1 MMLTP
6 ANTSPEAEAVS
17 GKQHVGIIGNEGGF
31 ILALAMFM
39 LAICMILGTAAMNTS
54 VNETDIT
61 TNEVVVKQ
69 VYTLAESGLSLAAI
83 PVLTTQGRGSWNT
96 GSTSAP
102 VPFYLD
108 DTNPLNL
115 VSSGAGAIQIWDG
128 QFLFEGREDDQV
140 YDTGP
145 NNADKYLSAVAG
157 LDSAHQAAY
166 KPNDDPFQKRK
177 ADGTLYDTSIINTP
191 DIRIRT
197 TDPKTG
203 QSALVIDIDVDKAGV
218 KYLAGGVA
226 EFGSGADGSAG
237 ASVKIIYLMDC
248 KAVQPG
254 KDITSSSSPT
264 TEVLLGYRFV
274 PDAGI

>member
-1 MMLTP
+1 MLTP
-6 ANTSPEAEAVS
+6 ANNSPGAETAS
-17 GKQHVGIIGNEGGF
+17 GKPYAGIIGNEGGF
-31 ILALAMFM
+31 ILAVAMFM

-83 PVLTTQGRGSWNT
+83 PLLATQGRGSWNT
-96 GSTSAP
+96 GPISTPYA
-102 VPFYLD
+102 VYLD
-108 DTNPLNL
+108 DTNPLNT
-115 VSSGAGAIQIWDG
+115 VGSGAIQIWDG

-145 NNADKYLSAVAG
+145 NNADKYLSAP
-157 LDSAHQAAY
+157 DSAHAAAY

-191 DIRIRT
+191 DIRIRS
-197 TDPKTG
+197 G
-203 QSALVIDIDVDKAGV
+203 QLTIDIDVDKAGV